1 MKIDIVT
8 IFPEQVSGFTAHGV
22 FRIASGVG
30 NTIAV
35 HDLRK
40 WAKDKHK
47 SVDDR
52 PFGGGP
58 GMVMKVEPF
67 FEAVEELADEATQI
81 ILTSP
86 RGKKLT
92 TPLAQKISKEK
103 HIILLCGHYE
113 GVDER
118 VRQHLCDL
126 DISIGEYV
134 LSGGE
139 LPALVIADCVLRQV
153 PGVLGNPESLD
164 EESFDGKFMEEYP
177 QFTRPEE
184 FHGWKVPDILL
195 TGDHEKIRS
204 WREEN
209 AGQ

>member
-1 MKIDIVT
+1 MNIDIVT
-8 IFPEQVSGFTAHGV
+8 VFPDQVSCFTDHGI
-22 FRIASGVG
+22 FRIASEAG
-30 NTIAV
+30 NTITV

-40 WAKDKHK
+40 WTDDKHK
-47 SVDDR
+47 TVDDR

-67 FEAVEELADEATQI
+67 YEAVSELAGDKTKV

-92 TPLAQKISKEK
+92 TPIAKKISQNE

-118 VRQHLCDL
+118 VRQHLCDM

-139 LPALVIADCVLRQV
+139 LPALVIADSVLRQV

-164 EESFDGKFMEEYP
+164 EESFDESFVEEYP
-177 QFTRPEE
+177 QYTRPEE
-184 FHGWKVPDILL
+184 FRGWKVPDILL
-195 TGDHEKIRS
+195 SGDHEKVRK

-209 AGQ
+209 ANR